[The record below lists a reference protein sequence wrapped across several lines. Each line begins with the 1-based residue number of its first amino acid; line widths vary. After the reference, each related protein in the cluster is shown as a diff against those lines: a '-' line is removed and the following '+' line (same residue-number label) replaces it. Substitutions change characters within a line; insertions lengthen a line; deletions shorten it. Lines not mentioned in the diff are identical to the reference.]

1 MKLNKRQKRF
11 LKMIGRGY
19 LVRDKDNNLIWFEN
33 EPINF
38 YNIKWLIDEGSYI
51 VIHDEEIPIFPD
63 LSFIKKV
70 SEENNKPYSIEEL
83 LK

>member
-1 MKLNKRQKRF
+1 MKLNKRQKSF

-38 YNIKWLIDEGSYI
+38 YNIK
-51 VIHDEEIPIFPD
+51 
-63 LSFIKKV
+63 
-70 SEENNKPYSIEEL
+70 
-83 LK
+83 